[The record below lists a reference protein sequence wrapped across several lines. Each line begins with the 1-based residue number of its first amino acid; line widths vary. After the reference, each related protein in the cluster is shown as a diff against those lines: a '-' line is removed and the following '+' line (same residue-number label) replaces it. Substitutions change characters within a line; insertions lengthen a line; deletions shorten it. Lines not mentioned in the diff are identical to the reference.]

1 MQSLSVDLKI
11 FIVQLLEKSY
21 KKRMTVG
28 QTFESPWV
36 KNRAKKFDISQTK
49 MIKVAKNLLDYDVR
63 ITLFRLRIT

>member
-21 KKRMTVG
+21 KKRMTVA
-28 QTFESPWV
+28 QTLESPWV